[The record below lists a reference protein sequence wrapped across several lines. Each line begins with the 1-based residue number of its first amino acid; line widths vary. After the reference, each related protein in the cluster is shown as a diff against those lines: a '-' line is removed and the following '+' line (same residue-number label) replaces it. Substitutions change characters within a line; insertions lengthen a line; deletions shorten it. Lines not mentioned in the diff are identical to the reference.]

1 MPKTESGKPL
11 ESTVGVRKWWASRND
26 AGMSTKLS
34 SRVANGVGSGEGA
47 AGSRADS
54 TEPMDASGAAE
65 SVVAVGRVGSG
76 CCGTSSGCAG
86 AKIKL
91 YSA

>member
-1 MPKTESGKPL
+1 MPKTGSGRPL

-34 SRVANGVGSGEGA
+34 SRVAKGVGSGEGA
-47 AGSRADS
+47 TGSCADA
-54 TEPMDASGAAE
+54 TGPMDASGAAG
-65 SVVAVGRVGSG
+65 SVVVVGGVGSG
-76 CCGTSSGCAG
+76 CCGTSSGCEG

>member
-1 MPKTESGKPL
+1 MPKTGSGKPL
-11 ESTVGVRKWWASRND
+11 ESTVGVRKWCASRND

-34 SRVANGVGSGEGA
+34 SRVAKGVGSGEGA
-47 AGSRADS
+47 TGSCADA
-54 TEPMDASGAAE
+54 TGPMDASGAAG
-65 SVVAVGRVGSG
+65 SVVVVGGVGSG
-76 CCGTSSGCAG
+76 CCGTSSGCEG

>member
-1 MPKTESGKPL
+1 M
-11 ESTVGVRKWWASRND
+11 RKWWASRND

-34 SRVANGVGSGEGA
+34 SRVAKGVGSGEGA
-47 AGSRADS
+47 TGSCADA
-54 TEPMDASGAAE
+54 TGPMDASGAAG
-65 SVVAVGRVGSG
+65 SVVVVGGVGSG
-76 CCGTSSGCAG
+76 CCGTSSGCEG

>member
-1 MPKTESGKPL
+1 MLTCFML
-11 ESTVGVRKWWASRND
+11 VRKWWASRND

-34 SRVANGVGSGEGA
+34 SRVAKGVGSGEGA
-47 AGSRADS
+47 TGSCADA
-54 TEPMDASGAAE
+54 TGPMDASGAAG
-65 SVVAVGRVGSG
+65 SVVVVGGVGSG
-76 CCGTSSGCAG
+76 CCGTSSGCEG

>member
-1 MPKTESGKPL
+1 MPKTGSGKPL

-34 SRVANGVGSGEGA
+34 SRVAKGVGSGEGA
-47 AGSRADS
+47 TGSCADA
-54 TEPMDASGAAE
+54 TGPMDASGAAG
-65 SVVAVGRVGSG
+65 SVVVVGGVGSG
-76 CCGTSSGCAG
+76 CCGTSSGCEG

>member
-1 MPKTESGKPL
+1 MPKTGSGKPL

-34 SRVANGVGSGEGA
+34 SKFAKGVGSGEGA
-47 AGSRADS
+47 TGSCADA
-54 TEPMDASGAAE
+54 TGPMDASGAAG
-65 SVVAVGRVGSG
+65 SVVVVGGVGSG
-76 CCGTSSGCAG
+76 CCGTSSGCEG

>member
-1 MPKTESGKPL
+1 MPKTGSGRPL

-34 SRVANGVGSGEGA
+34 SRVPKGVGSGEVA
-47 AGSRADS
+47 TGSCADA
-54 TEPMDASGAAE
+54 TGPMDASGAAG
-65 SVVAVGRVGSG
+65 SVVVVGEVGSG
-76 CCGTSSGCAG
+76 CCGTSSGCEG